1 MRIPA
6 PALPNPLLAHHKN
19 FFDHLRDRTKPLN
32 CPIDVGYKVM
42 VTLALAELSYR
53 QGKMMHFDPIRQIVK
68 A

>member
-1 MRIPA
+1 MT
-6 PALPNPLLAHHKN
+6 
-19 FFDHLRDRTKPLN
+19 RTKATPLN